1 MSDLRSVVRRAR
13 HRRVLRRLAGPRLL
27 RAFARACPEA
37 FFVEI
42 GANDGREHDHLHD
55 VIREHGWSGI
65 MVEPVPY
72 VFERLRG
79 TYDGVPGVILENAAV
94 SDRDGRMVLHHLAES
109 GDPGLPP
116 WYHALGTTSRD
127 ALLRHAKD
135 IPDVEERIV
144 TTEVPCMTFPAL
156 CARHHVRRVDLVLL
170 DTEGHDYEI
179 LRVSDLP
186 AWRPRLVIYEHYH
199 LSPADRGDCR
209 ALMEDWGY
217 ETMEEGFDTWCLRP
231 GAAGDDDLMGTW
243 RRLRPAVPGVSVH
256 DEAP

>member
-1 MSDLRSVVRRAR
+1 MSGLRGAVRRAR

-27 RAFARACPEA
+27 KAFAEACPDA

-42 GANDGREHDHLHD
+42 GANDGQEHDHLHD
-55 VIREHGWSGI
+55 LVIEHGWSGI

-72 VFERLRG
+72 VFERLRK
-79 TYDGVPGVILENAAV
+79 TYADVPGVTLENAAV
-94 SDRDGRMVLHHLAES
+94 SDRDGSLTLYHLAES
-109 GDPGLPP
+109 DDDTLPP

-135 IPDVEERIV
+135 IPDVEDRIV
-144 TTEVPCMTFPAL
+144 TTVVPCLTFPSL
-156 CARHHVRRVDLVLL
+156 CAGHDVHAVDLVLL

-179 LRVSDLP
+179 LRTSDLP

-199 LSPADRGDCR
+199 LSPEDRAACR

-231 GAAGDDDLMGTW
+231 HEGDDLTRRW
-243 RRLRPAVPGVSVH
+243 RRLRPGVPGVSVH
-256 DEAP
+256 DE